1 MNLCLCFFGAKI
13 GGRGFW
19 CLVVRF
25 TKETFEDDDYLYL
38 GPTKWDSCW
47 LTDGFLRKQRSRAC
61 CETWDEKPLNLS
73 FDNSKHHPD
82 GVRYLVLEYCSGGDV
97 LDRIISDGVMDEM
110 SYLCRNKKPM
120 GSKRYLS
127 KLT

>member
-1 MNLCLCFFGAKI
+1 MISGTGEIARVVQEVAIMKTLDHPNIIKLFEARLFFFLFFQVTPRKSCDHVVNLCLCFFGAKI

-19 CLVVRF
+19 SLVVRF

-61 CETWDEKPLNLS
+61 CETWDEKPS
-73 FDNSKHHPD
+73 QPF
-82 GVRYLVLEYCSGGDV
+82 
-97 LDRIISDGVMDEM
+97 I
-110 SYLCRNKKPM
+110 
-120 GSKRYLS
+120 
-127 KLT
+127 